1 MSTVAPTTTA
11 SALTQS
17 AMAQRL
23 KFENSGPV
31 VLIATSDSRMQQIL
45 AQAIEGCGLTAEFA
59 TGFSGVSD
67 IFAHSA
73 RPNVTVAA
81 CLCGFALADG
91 SYREIVK
98 LSRRQTPEVPV
109 IIVSTPAGSNEYD
122 EYLSAMN
129 AGAFD
134 FLCYPYDSREV
145 QRILRL
151 AVSTSRG
158 LATLQF

>member
-11 SALTQS
+11 SILTQS
-17 AMAQRL
+17 AITSRL

-31 VLIATSDSRMQQIL
+31 ALIATSDSRMQQIL
-45 AQAIEGCGLTAEFA
+45 GEALEDCGVSVEFA
-59 TGFSGVSD
+59 AGFGGVRD
-67 IFAHSA
+67 VFAQTPG
-73 RPNVTVAA
+73 RNVAA

-91 SYREIVK
+91 SYREVVK
-98 LSRRQTPEVPV
+98 FSKRQTPEVPV

-122 EYLSAMN
+122 EYLSSMN

-134 FLCYPYDSREV
+134 FLCYPYDRREV

-151 AVSTSRG
+151 AVSASRG
-158 LATLQF
+158 VAPLQF

>member
-11 SALTQS
+11 SVLTQS
-17 AMAQRL
+17 AMVQRL

-31 VLIATSDSRMQQIL
+31 VLIATNDSRMQQIL
-45 AQAIEGCGLTAEFA
+45 GEAIEGSGLTVESAS
-59 TGFSGVSD
+59 GFRGVSD
-67 IFAHSA
+67 AFAETA
-73 RPNVTVAA
+73 GRNVTVAA

-91 SYREIVK
+91 SFRDVVK
-98 LSRRQTPEVPV
+98 SFKRQTPEVPV

-134 FLCYPYDSREV
+134 FLCYPYDRREV

-151 AVSTSRG
+151 AVSASR
-158 LATLQF
+158 AVAPLQF

>member
-1 MSTVAPTTTA
+1 MSIVEPMTTT
-11 SALTQS
+11 SVLTQR
-17 AMAQRL
+17 AIAQGL

-31 VLIATSDSRMQQIL
+31 ALIATTDSRMQQML
-45 AQAIEGCGLTAEFA
+45 GKAIEDCGVTVEFA
-59 TGFSGVSD
+59 IGFTGVRD
-67 IFAHSA
+67 AFAEIA
-73 RPNVTVAA
+73 GRNVNVAA

-91 SYREIVK
+91 SYRDVVK
-98 LSRRQTPEVPV
+98 MLKRQTSEVPV

-134 FLCYPYDSREV
+134 FLCYPYDRREV

-151 AVSTSRG
+151 AVSASR
-158 LATLQF
+158 AVAPLQF

>member
-1 MSTVAPTTTA
+1 MSIVAPTTTA
-11 SALTQS
+11 SVLTQS

-23 KFENSGPV
+23 KFENSGPI

-45 AQAIEGCGLTAEFA
+45 GEAIAGCGLTVEFA
-59 TGFSGVSD
+59 SGFRGVSD
-67 IFAHSA
+67 AFAQRGGCHIS
-73 RPNVTVAA
+73 VGA

-91 SYREIVK
+91 NYREVVK
-98 LSRRQTPEVPV
+98 LSKRQTPEVPV

-122 EYLSAMN
+122 EYLSSMN

-134 FLCYPYDSREV
+134 FLCYPYDRREL

-151 AVSTSRG
+151 AISASRG
-158 LATLQF
+158 LVPLQF